1 MPSRSSTECERMLDI
16 IRREC
21 PGLVPPDPL
30 DPGQVAP
37 EVTLDGPV
45 VAELFTTAA
54 LFAAG
59 LLDAGGRPRG
69 VAVVWSD
76 GDSELVVVVAEVRV
90 RLVHGALA
98 VTIPVRCE
106 EIGAAD
112 MHVTFAVG
120 SPERPAGL
128 LVATEVRPRGPRLIV
143 DRWGQALIAFAW
155 KLVLDVA
162 AHVAFAA
169 GGDKD
174 GERLVPAVLTTDGKG
189 FTVRPQARHDFD
201 RVLRP

>member
-1 MPSRSSTECERMLDI
+1 MPARSSTECERMLAI

-69 VAVVWSD
+69 DAVVWSD

-112 MHVTFAVG
+112 THVTFAAG

-128 LVATEVRPRGPRLIV
+128 LVATEMRPRGPRLIV

-189 FTVRPQARHDFD
+189 LTIRPQARHDFD